1 MSIDVNCHMA
11 GFVLGQFAKPLEVV
25 GGVKAAGAESA
36 SKLVCRMT
44 LLKKIYSSFK
54 LSNLQTLR
62 ISQSVDGCPGR
73 LNCRHGSAW
82 PHLT

>member
-36 SKLVCRMT
+36 SKLGLSHDAAKKD
-44 LLKKIYSSFK
+44 LLKLQAFK
-54 LSNLQTLR
+54 LADFENFSK
-62 ISQSVDGCPGR
+62 C
-73 LNCRHGSAW
+73 
-82 PHLT
+82 